1 MNGVGAIADDDE
13 WKLVRELRLLEEILD
28 FLRVLGKLVS

>member
-1 MNGVGAIADDDE
+1 MNGVRAIAGDDE

-28 FLRVLGKLVS
+28 FLRVLGKLVL